1 MDAEELLDLWE
12 AHNDRPAWIMEHA
25 DALNEHTD
33 TSERVPVSSIYD
45 VRQWMDSYKA
55 TVTRQ
60 LREAVDG
67 DTTNTDGDE

>member
-1 MDAEELLDLWE
+1 
-12 AHNDRPAWIMEHA
+12 MEHA

-60 LREAVDG
+60 LREAAG
-67 DTTNTDGDE
+67 ETDNGEGDE

>member
-25 DALNEHTD
+25 DELNTHTD

-45 VRQWMDSYKA
+45 VRQWMDSYKS

-60 LREAVDG
+60 LREAAGETEG
-67 DTTNTDGDE
+67 DTDE